1 MTAVVCRGA
10 PDPAIVDRA
19 PQPPG
24 PGQVRIA
31 VAYTGICGIVPAVGG
46 GWLGR

>member
-19 PQPPG
+19 LQPPG

-31 VAYTGICGIVPAVGG
+31 VAYTGIVPAVGG